1 MIIGIPKETKIGEN
15 RVAATPSGVDMLV
28 EAGHRVLVENGAGN
42 GSGFSDGEYLA
53 AGAELVPSA
62 ADAWSAEMVIKIKE
76 PIDPEFTFLHDD
88 LVLFTYLHLASPGL
102 EKLTRALMDKGVT
115 ALAYETV
122 QLPEGALPLLE
133 PMSEVSGRMAMQI
146 AARYLEKTHGGR
158 GILISGVPGVSPGN
172 VVIIGAGTVGW
183 NATLVA
189 LGMGANVTV
198 INRGITRLRHLV
210 ETLGTSH
217 TGSLTTITLSPHS
230 LEEALQDAD
239 VVVGAVLSPGRRA
252 PILVSRDMIRAMK
265 PGSVIV
271 DIDID
276 QGGIFETARPTT
288 HEDPIY
294 VEEGV
299 IHYCVT
305 NIPGAVPRTSTIA
318 LTNATRPYAL
328 DLANLGFIDAVKSDS
343 ALAKGVNVYNGQ
355 ITNKGVAEAHG
366 LEYRPLNELI

>member
-1 MIIGIPKETKIGEN
+1 MIIGIPKEIKIGEN

-42 GSGFSDGEYLA
+42 GSGFSDREYQA
-53 AGAELVPSA
+53 AGAELAPSA
-62 ADAWSAEMVIKIKE
+62 ADVWSAAMVIKIKE
-76 PIDPEFTFLHDD
+76 PIEPEFNFLHDD
-88 LVLFTYLHLASPGL
+88 LLLFTYLHLASPGL
-102 EKLTRALMDKGVT
+102 ETLTRALRDKGVT

-122 QLPEGALPLLE
+122 QLPEGSLPLLE

-146 AARYLEKTHGGR
+146 AAHYLEKTHGGR

-172 VVIIGAGTVGW
+172 VAIIGAGTVGW

-198 INRGITRLRHLV
+198 INRGITRLRRLV
-210 ETLGTSH
+210 ETLGTAH

-230 LEEALQDAD
+230 LEEALRDAD

-252 PILVSRDMIRAMK
+252 PILVSREMIRTMR

-288 HEDPIY
+288 HEDPVY
-294 VEEGV
+294 VDEGV

-318 LTNATRPYAL
+318 LTNATLPYAL
-328 DLANLGFIDAVKSDS
+328 DLANLGFIAAVKSDP
-343 ALAKGVNVYNGQ
+343 ALARGVNVYNGQ

-366 LEYRPLNELI
+366 LAYRPLNELI